1 MFSNYNKN
9 WNFTRGSFYNLSQQ
23 PMTMGPGST
32 RVRITYDDTISGQ
45 GTKSF
50 TTLFGNNN
58 ELINQFLLY
67 KYFRIKSANIIIFAN
82 NLSNVP
88 SYVTVDW
95 NGRFTNTDR
104 LYRQD
109 STKMV
114 PGFLTRTKV
123 FSFIPPNTTISFN
136 NSTTQSIN
144 YTEWTTTDS
153 IKTTT
158 DTFVF
163 PSYYLYDAPAD
174 ISIPVR
180 FELIVDLRGN
190 QIYEPDS
197 KLKQLNIIP
206 EKKNEEEQIPKPLFY
221 NSNKTNATNI
231 FQSKSTPK
239 ESIFNNNNNRN
250 HLFG

>member
-1 MFSNYNKN
+1 
-9 WNFTRGSFYNLSQQ
+9 
-23 PMTMGPGST
+23 MTMGPGST
-32 RVRITYDDTISGQ
+32 RIRVTYDDTISGQ

-50 TTLFGNNN
+50 TNLFGNNN

-95 NGRFTNTDR
+95 NGKFTDANR

-114 PGFLTRTKV
+114 PGYLTRTKV
-123 FSFIPPNTTISFN
+123 FSFIPPNSTISFN
-136 NSTTQSIN
+136 NSNTQSIN

-153 IKTTT
+153 VKTTT

-163 PSYYLYDAPAD
+163 PSYYLFDAPAD

-190 QIYEPDS
+190 QIYEPDA
-197 KLKQLNIIP
+197 KNKNLNIIK
-206 EKKNEEEQIPKPLFY
+206 EDKKEEENIPKPLFY
-221 NSNKTNATNI
+221 NSSRDPVKIN

-239 ESIFNNNNNRN
+239 ENIFQSRN
-250 HLFG
+250 QSLFG

>member
-1 MFSNYNKN
+1 
-9 WNFTRGSFYNLSQQ
+9 
-23 PMTMGPGST
+23 MTMGPGST
-32 RVRITYDDTISGQ
+32 RIRVTYDDTISGQ

-50 TTLFGNNN
+50 TNLFGNNN

-88 SYVTVDW
+88 SYITVDW
-95 NGRFTNTDR
+95 NGRFTDTNR

-114 PGFLTRTKV
+114 PGYLTRTKV

-136 NSTTQSIN
+136 NSNTQSIN

-153 IKTTT
+153 VKTTT

-163 PSYYLYDAPAD
+163 PSYYLFDAPAD

-190 QIYEPDS
+190 QIYEPDA
-197 KLKQLNIIP
+197 KNKNLNVIK
-206 EKKNEEEQIPKPLFY
+206 EDKKEEENVPKPLFY
-221 NSNKTNATNI
+221 NSSRDPLKINFQSKSSPKENI
-231 FQSKSTPK
+231 FQS
-239 ESIFNNNNNRN
+239 RN
-250 HLFG
+250 QSLFG